1 MFDLTRLRL
10 LRDLARRGTMT
21 AVAEASGM
29 TPSGVSQQLATLER
43 EACTS
48 LLEREGRRVRLTAD
62 GERLAGHAEAIIQA
76 VEAAALDLRAASE
89 TPVGVLEVAVFA
101 TYAKARLLPAVARL
115 RARHPELKVV
125 ICELEPA
132 DSLEAVRDGRCDLA
146 VSFAYS
152 LAPRRPPPGLV
163 TQPLMEEPIRLAL
176 PQRWARLPD
185 PVDLGA
191 LAEEDWIVGARQGDD
206 RELAARVCAAAGF
219 APRMTHAVQ
228 DYDLVLETVAAGL
241 GVALV
246 PALAL
251 SSPVANRVVVRTL
264 GGPPLTRRIEAV
276 TRPAL
281 AASPRVR
288 ALLAELGGVL
298 QA

>member
-1 MFDLTRLRL
+1 MLDLTRLRL

-21 AVAEASGM
+21 AVAEACGM

-43 EACTS
+43 EAHAS
-48 LLEREGRRVRLTAD
+48 LLEREGRRVRLTAE

-76 VEAAALDLRAASE
+76 VEDAEQDLLAVQE

-101 TYAKARLLPAVARL
+101 TYAKARLLPAVGRL
-115 RARHPELKVV
+115 RQRYPDLRVV

-132 DSLEAVRDGRCDLA
+132 DSLEAVRDVRCDLA
-146 VSFAYS
+146 ISFAYS
-152 LAPRRPPPGLV
+152 LAPRRPAPGLV
-163 TQPLMEEPIRLAL
+163 AQPLMEEPIRLAL
-176 PQRWARLPD
+176 PDRLAHLPD
-185 PVDLGA
+185 PVDLRA
-191 LAEEDWIVGARQGDD
+191 LADEDWIVGARQTDD

-251 SSPVANRVVVRTL
+251 GSPAAERVAVRTP
-264 GGPPLTRRIEAV
+264 GGAALSRRIEAV

-288 ALLAELGGVL
+288 ALLAELGGRL